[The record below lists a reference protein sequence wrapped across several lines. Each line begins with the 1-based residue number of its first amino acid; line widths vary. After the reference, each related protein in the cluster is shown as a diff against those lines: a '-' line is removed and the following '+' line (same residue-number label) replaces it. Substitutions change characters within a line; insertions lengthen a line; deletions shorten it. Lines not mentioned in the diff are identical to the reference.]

1 MFSSLTIFNL
11 FNESILHN
19 SFSNNLYFENFTSQ
33 VQWFMNFLYHSEKK
47 KKTKQEAI
55 DKIQQNFSQLKLRE
69 NSEYVQ
75 WTLNTDSSFLQWWF
89 QISVIKSI

>member
-1 MFSSLTIFNL
+1 MNSL
-11 FNESILHN
+11 HH
-19 SFSNNLYFENFTSQ
+19 FEK
-33 VQWFMNFLYHSEKK
+33 M
-47 KKTKQEAI
+47 KTKQEAI

-75 WTLNTDSSFLQWWF
+75 WTLNTDSSFLQWWS